1 MNEQMKQSQWK
12 DFLNDFSRRNE
23 LRPARLEILSNET
36 GAGEEAKHLPLIGI
50 SYEEKGSEAGDAMI
64 SFGGGSAEDTRHITH
79 TIKDV
84 VSITPSAAGDGNS
97 DALEI
102 TGANGEKAILQFEQ
116 PLEIEAKTS
125 AA

>member
-1 MNEQMKQSQWK
+1 
-12 DFLNDFSRRNE
+12 
-23 LRPARLEILSNET
+23 
-36 GAGEEAKHLPLIGI
+36 
-50 SYEEKGSEAGDAMI
+50 MI
-64 SFGGGSAEDTRHITH
+64 SFGGAEDTRHIMH

-84 VSITPSAAGDGNS
+84 VSITPSNA

-116 PLEIEAKTS
+116 PSEIEAKTS